1 MNIID
6 DFFGWLE
13 GERNYSAHTINSYK
27 RDIADF
33 LSWQD
38 ITPEVFMPDK
48 LTRNAVMDWAIWR
61 FDNGLKAT
69 TINRGMAAMRTLARW
84 MQKSGIAE
92 GNALK
97 LLRQFKPPK
106 RLPTFVPDTRMD
118 NVVESCC
125 VETSAGEFL
134 RLRNAV
140 VVLLIYTSGLRL
152 SEVTGANV
160 EDLARDYSA
169 IRVMGKGNKMRIQLY
184 AHLITLTHNPYG
196 AIIPR
201 QILDICPRNLR
212 ESQPRG
218 VDKQHYNCVAQ
229 AQEFS
234 RRGLH
239 AATLH
244 NVVHSCVGYECR
256 QSLWRFKLSQE
267 FQGVT
272 LGNATL
278 LHPARQGAHC
288 CHTAVYGCRLQTIVE
303 TPYRPVH
310 HSVAR

>member
-48 LTRNAVMDWAIWR
+48 LTHNAVMDWAIWR

-69 TINRGMAAMRTLARW
+69 TINRGMAALRTLARW

-169 IRVMGKGNKMRIQLY
+169 IRVMGKGNKMRIQPLIASLRPTLERY
-184 AHLITLTHNPYG
+184 LSLIPTAKEDAPRPLFVSERGERLSRRSIERIVDKVLKEAGVQGKTSPHVLRHTFATHLLNQG
-196 AIIPR
+196 A
-201 QILDICPRNLR
+201 DLR
-212 ESQPRG
+212 EIQELLGHDSLRATQVYTHTDIEKLKDVFRAAHPHETDSQ
-218 VDKQHYNCVAQ
+218 
-229 AQEFS
+229 
-234 RRGLH
+234 
-239 AATLH
+239 
-244 NVVHSCVGYECR
+244 
-256 QSLWRFKLSQE
+256 
-267 FQGVT
+267 
-272 LGNATL
+272 
-278 LHPARQGAHC
+278 
-288 CHTAVYGCRLQTIVE
+288 
-303 TPYRPVH
+303 
-310 HSVAR
+310 

>member
-69 TINRGMAAMRTLARW
+69 TINRGMAALRTLARW

-118 NVVESCC
+118 NVVRVAAWRPLRGSSCAC
-125 VETSAGEFL
+125 AT
-134 RLRNAV
+134 
-140 VVLLIYTSGLRL
+140 
-152 SEVTGANV
+152 
-160 EDLARDYSA
+160 
-169 IRVMGKGNKMRIQLY
+169 QL
-184 AHLITLTHNPYG
+184 
-196 AIIPR
+196 
-201 QILDICPRNLR
+201 
-212 ESQPRG
+212 
-218 VDKQHYNCVAQ
+218 
-229 AQEFS
+229 
-234 RRGLH
+234 
-239 AATLH
+239 
-244 NVVHSCVGYECR
+244 
-256 QSLWRFKLSQE
+256 
-267 FQGVT
+267 
-272 LGNATL
+272 
-278 LHPARQGAHC
+278 
-288 CHTAVYGCRLQTIVE
+288 
-303 TPYRPVH
+303 
-310 HSVAR
+310 

>member
-33 LSWQD
+33 MSWQD

-69 TINRGMAAMRTLARW
+69 TINRGMAALRTLARW

-169 IRVMGKGNKMRIQLY
+169 IRVMGKGNKMRIQPLIASLRPTLERY
-184 AHLITLTHNPYG
+184 LSLIPTAMEDAPRPLFVSERGGRLSRRSIERIVDKVLKEAGVQGKTSPHVLRHTFATHLLNQG
-196 AIIPR
+196 A
-201 QILDICPRNLR
+201 DLR
-212 ESQPRG
+212 EIQELLGHDSLRATQVYTHTDIEKLKDVFRAAHPHETDSQ
-218 VDKQHYNCVAQ
+218 
-229 AQEFS
+229 
-234 RRGLH
+234 
-239 AATLH
+239 
-244 NVVHSCVGYECR
+244 
-256 QSLWRFKLSQE
+256 
-267 FQGVT
+267 
-272 LGNATL
+272 
-278 LHPARQGAHC
+278 
-288 CHTAVYGCRLQTIVE
+288 
-303 TPYRPVH
+303 
-310 HSVAR
+310 

>member
-13 GERNYSAHTINSYK
+13 GERNCSAHTINSYK

-69 TINRGMAAMRTLARW
+69 TINRGMAALRTLARW

-106 RLPTFVPDTRMD
+106 RLPTFVPDTRM
-118 NVVESCC
+118 NVVVNNCRTDI
-125 VETSAGEFL
+125 TSGEFL

-140 VVLLIYTSGLRL
+140 VVMLIYTSGLRL

-169 IRVMGKGNKMRIQLY
+169 IRVMGKGNKMRIQPLIASLRPTLERY
-184 AHLITLTHNPYG
+184 LSLIPTAKEDAPRPLFVSERGERLSRRTIERIVDKVLKDAGVQGKTSPHVLRHTFATHLLNQG
-196 AIIPR
+196 A
-201 QILDICPRNLR
+201 DLR
-212 ESQPRG
+212 EIQELLGHDSLRATQVYTHTDIEKLKDVFRAAHPHETDSQ
-218 VDKQHYNCVAQ
+218 
-229 AQEFS
+229 
-234 RRGLH
+234 
-239 AATLH
+239 
-244 NVVHSCVGYECR
+244 
-256 QSLWRFKLSQE
+256 
-267 FQGVT
+267 
-272 LGNATL
+272 
-278 LHPARQGAHC
+278 
-288 CHTAVYGCRLQTIVE
+288 
-303 TPYRPVH
+303 
-310 HSVAR
+310 

>member
-69 TINRGMAAMRTLARW
+69 TINRGMAALRTLARW

-140 VVLLIYTSGLRL
+140 VVMLIYTSGLRL

-169 IRVMGKGNKMRIQLY
+169 IRVMGKGNKMRIQPLIASLRPTLERY
-184 AHLITLTHNPYG
+184 LSLIPTAMKDAPRPLFVSERGERLSRRSIERIVDKVLKEAGVQGKTSPHVLRHTFATHLLNQG
-196 AIIPR
+196 A
-201 QILDICPRNLR
+201 DLR
-212 ESQPRG
+212 EIQELLGHDSLRATQVYTHTDIEKLKDVFRAAHPHETDSQ
-218 VDKQHYNCVAQ
+218 
-229 AQEFS
+229 
-234 RRGLH
+234 
-239 AATLH
+239 
-244 NVVHSCVGYECR
+244 
-256 QSLWRFKLSQE
+256 
-267 FQGVT
+267 
-272 LGNATL
+272 
-278 LHPARQGAHC
+278 
-288 CHTAVYGCRLQTIVE
+288 
-303 TPYRPVH
+303 
-310 HSVAR
+310 

>member
-69 TINRGMAAMRTLARW
+69 TINRGMAALRTLARW

-169 IRVMGKGNKMRIQLY
+169 IRVMGKGNKMRIQPLIASLRPTLERY
-184 AHLITLTHNPYG
+184 LSLIPTAMEDAPRPLFVSARGERLSRRTIERIVDKVLKEAGVQGKTSPHVLRHTFATHLLNQG
-196 AIIPR
+196 A
-201 QILDICPRNLR
+201 DLR
-212 ESQPRG
+212 EIQELLGHDSLRATQVYTHTDIEKLKDVFRAAHPHETDSQ
-218 VDKQHYNCVAQ
+218 
-229 AQEFS
+229 
-234 RRGLH
+234 
-239 AATLH
+239 
-244 NVVHSCVGYECR
+244 
-256 QSLWRFKLSQE
+256 
-267 FQGVT
+267 
-272 LGNATL
+272 
-278 LHPARQGAHC
+278 
-288 CHTAVYGCRLQTIVE
+288 
-303 TPYRPVH
+303 
-310 HSVAR
+310 